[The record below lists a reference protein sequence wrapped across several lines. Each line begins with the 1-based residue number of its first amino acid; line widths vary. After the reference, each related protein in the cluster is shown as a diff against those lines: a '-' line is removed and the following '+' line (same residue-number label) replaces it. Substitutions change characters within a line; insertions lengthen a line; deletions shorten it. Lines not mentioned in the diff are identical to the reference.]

1 MRQVFGRTSVWVA
14 LSALTILLALSAAM
28 ALGQGR
34 GQRGGGTAPGG
45 GAVPAGAGGAA
56 ILNRA
61 CSGCHAAD
69 VVAAYRYESVDRYRE
84 LVDSMITA
92 GAQMTVQEIPVLS
105 EYLFATY
112 GRKAAAGAEAQAAAP
127 DPGKAILEAA
137 CTTCH
142 GLDPMASHVY
152 DTKEPYEAVVRSMV
166 AYGAQVTDAQ
176 MGPLVEYMLKTYGKP
191 PAAAPAPGATASAST
206 PDPGKAILESACTT
220 CHGLDGMANHRY
232 DSATPYE
239 SLVKSM
245 VAYGAV
251 VTDAQMKPLVDYMLK
266 TYGKK

>member
-1 MRQVFGRTSVWVA
+1 MKLVSGRTSLWVV
-14 LSALTILLALSAAM
+14 LTVLSAAM

-34 GQRGGGTAPGG
+34 GQRGGGTPVG
-45 GAVPAGAGGAA
+45 GATPASAGGAA

-61 CSGCHAAD
+61 CSNCHAAD
-69 VVAAYRYESVDRYRE
+69 VIASYHYESADKYRD
-84 LVDSMITA
+84 VINSMIAA
-92 GAQMTVQEIPVLS
+92 GAQMTAQEIPVLA
-105 EYLFATY
+105 EYLFTTY
-112 GRKAAAGAEAQAAAP
+112 GRKPAAGASATQTA

-166 AYGAQVTDAQ
+166 AYGAQVSDAQ
-176 MGPLVEYMLKTYGKP
+176 MPVLVEYMLKTYGKP
-191 PAAAPAPGATASAST
+191 PAAAPGATAAAST

-220 CHGLDGMANHRY
+220 CHGLDGLANHKY
-232 DSATPYE
+232 DSAPPYE

-251 VTDAQMKPLVDYMLK
+251 VTDAQMKPLVDYMFK